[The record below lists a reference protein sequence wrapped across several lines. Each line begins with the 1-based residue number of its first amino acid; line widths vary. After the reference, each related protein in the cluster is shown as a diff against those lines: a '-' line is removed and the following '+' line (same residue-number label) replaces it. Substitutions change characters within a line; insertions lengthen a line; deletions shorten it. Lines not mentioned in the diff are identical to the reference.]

1 MNVYILAAGDY
12 PRRVYPRL
20 LLTAADYP
28 VVCCDGAL
36 HDALKHGLNV
46 AAVVGDMDSVPK
58 ADLKHFG
65 GEVVRVAEQDDND
78 LTKALHYVLGRW
90 PDVDNITIFGA
101 TGRREA
107 HTVANLSLLM
117 EYEKQ
122 YGFWERGITLQMIS
136 DWSTMFAVGDSSEL
150 IFGEGRAVSLL
161 TCDPTLR
168 VSSQGLEWPLDDVVF
183 DNWWKATLNRA
194 TSDSVDLEF
203 NHPSPLLV
211 ILD

>member
-58 ADLKHFG
+58 ADLKRFG

-107 HTVANLSLLM
+107 HTVANLSIRASSSSAKAALCRCSPATPLCGSAR
-117 EYEKQ
+117 KVLS
-122 YGFWERGITLQMIS
+122 GR
-136 DWSTMFAVGDSSEL
+136 STMSSS
-150 IFGEGRAVSLL
+150 IIGGRRPSTAPP
-161 TCDPTLR
+161 PTL
-168 VSSQGLEWPLDDVVF
+168 S
-183 DNWWKATLNRA
+183 N
-194 TSDSVDLEF
+194 
-203 NHPSPLLV
+203 
-211 ILD
+211 